1 MYLFIAIA
9 IVFALYKWLTKNDDF
24 FLKKGVQFDKPTPI
38 FGNFLGL
45 LLQKDTMIDI
55 LQRGYGKY
63 KKSKYKFSI
72 LIK

>member
-1 MYLFIAIA
+1 MYLFIVVA

-24 FLKKGVQFDKPTPI
+24 FLKKGVPFDKPTPI

-45 LLQKDTMIDI
+45 MLQKDTMIDI

-63 KKSKYKFSI
+63 KKSKYTF
-72 LIK
+72 